1 MKFINLHLIC
11 IFILA
16 SNQEKILAKF
26 SNNPKNITY
35 NKIQKNNLG
44 NNHSK
49 YKINIQNELNIFLD
63 FLALGVE
70 DENLKS
76 EGKDT
81 GIEIISD
88 MKSRTNDEI
97 IAKGNVLARTN
108 SAVLKADELQYNSKS
123 GVLFI
128 KGNIEFKI
136 EDQFLLA
143 SEIKYDIKNK
153 KGYIL
158 NAFGT
163 INFDSL
169 NSLKLDNQQI
179 DQVNFNEKDKS
190 IINVISNSSTELEV
204 GNISLRKSENES
216 FFKRLSSQRVD
227 LDLNKIQK
235 WRFEADKIEIDN
247 EKWFSKDLLMTND
260 PFNKPQVII
269 KNKNFETSN
278 NGDEFTIKTK
288 WSSLV
293 LDDRLKIPVGPR
305 RITVGELESVR
316 WGLGYDQKNKDGLYI
331 TRDADPFYLRDKKIK
346 LKLQNEFYLIFLF
359 KG

>member
-153 KGYIL
+153 KGYIID
-158 NAFGT
+158 AYGT
-163 INFDSL
+163 INFEKL
-169 NSLKLDNQQI
+169 GSLKLDNQQI
-179 DQVNFNEKDKS
+179 DKVNLDKKDKS
-190 IINVISNSSTELEV
+190 IRNVISKSFTELEV
-204 GNISLRKSENES
+204 GNIDLEKNEDNS
-216 FFKRLSSQRVD
+216 FFKRLSSQKVKLD
-227 LDLNKIQK
+227 LDKIQK
-235 WRFEADKIEIDN
+235 WRFETDKIEIDN
-247 EKWFSKDLLMTND
+247 DKWYSKELLLTND
-260 PFNKPQVII
+260 PFNKPQVIR
-269 KNKNFETSN
+269 K
-278 NGDEFTIKTK
+278 
-288 WSSLV
+288 
-293 LDDRLKIPVGPR
+293 
-305 RITVGELESVR
+305 
-316 WGLGYDQKNKDGLYI
+316 
-331 TRDADPFYLRDKKIK
+331 
-346 LKLQNEFYLIFLF
+346 
-359 KG
+359 